1 MVKSIWDGI
10 GMLLLDVAILLL
22 ALLGV
27 AMFLYGANY
36 FDQVVGWAGVALVI
50 GVVFAEIAMKL
61 YGATRKKGEGLE
73 AVKL

>member
-1 MVKSIWDGI
+1 MVRSIWDDI
-10 GMLLLDVAILLL
+10 IMSLLDLAVLLL

-27 AMFLYGANY
+27 VMFLYGANY

-50 GVVFAEIAMKL
+50 GAVFAEIVLKL
-61 YGATRKKGEGLE
+61 HETTRKKGERLE